1 MSLKNCRARR
11 IAYQTRPHCL
21 KEIQFKGSHRLK
33 KEERTREVKARH
45 FIKTG
50 TSSKSDMARPHSTEA
65 GSNPLDH
72 EITKC

>member
-45 FIKTG
+45 FIKTRNQQQ
-50 TSSKSDMARPHSTEA
+50 K
-65 GSNPLDH
+65 
-72 EITKC
+72 